1 MISECRRKELGLK
14 MRHQY
19 TSFPMGSSKRI
30 YSPGTVEVPIAFEDD
45 RTNII
50 TIVAHVV
57 HKFVPCLFSLKS
69 RWSFNLLG
77 ETTHRLRGRLGAK
90 GLDILA
96 LMDIGSVRNVMN
108 AEWAMARA
116 GDSDFEIL
124 SGPENCG
131 WMVFPDGTE
140 EATIGQARTTMTL
153 PDGEIV
159 PVVFELLPNCYMNV
173 VLGQDKLQINN
184 ANSGDEL
191 MPMGYIKRRFGKKTK
206 KGGAVLYSKAQEDDL
221 NRQVEW
227 NLKYEHGRT
236 APIAEWNQENTRRE
250 EYERS

>member
-1 MISECRRKELGLK
+1 
-14 MRHQY
+14 
-19 TSFPMGSSKRI
+19 
-30 YSPGTVEVPIAFEDD
+30 
-45 RTNII
+45 
-50 TIVAHVV
+50 
-57 HKFVPCLFSLKS
+57 
-69 RWSFNLLG
+69 
-77 ETTHRLRGRLGAK
+77 
-90 GLDILA
+90 
-96 LMDIGSVRNVMN
+96 MDIGSVRNVMN

-173 VLGQDKLQINN
+173 VLGQEFVFSNHVYSRYADAMVQINN

-191 MPMGYIKRRFGKKTK
+191 IPMGYIKRRFGKKTK
-206 KGGAVLYSKAQEDDL
+206 KGGAVLYSKTQEDDL

-250 EYERS
+250 EYERSQKTNWQPTTPLIRYKPGLPG